1 MTLLNVMSQ
10 KTRKPNEAE
19 DPIKNARAAMSRD
32 AFAYNSM
39 SSSRQAGLS
48 SNKRT
53 EKLVP
58 LPSLSFHT

>member
-10 KTRKPNEAE
+10 KTRKPNESE

-32 AFAYNSM
+32 ASAYNSM